1 MAIRRAMRGVLA
13 GVGRASRYT
22 VAQRAVGAS
31 GDVGR
36 RCRRDVVGLEAFT
49 DRSLNASTEAASRF
63 SIRFGSP
70 MKPCTSA
77 CGVARREPAA
87 LFAIMIIPKLIEL
100 SGRLGDAVERRPT
113 GFVGHCR
120 DPFGVIHDAR
130 PGGIIHLVGG
140 VQQRTNTSASGAS
153 QSTAGISWMPVFLK
167 RSCRRLADEFVIAVI
182 AAPVPARTASR
193 PGRQPRGRS
202 CPFLHS
208 DQRVPAAVGG
218 ARGSLGRDNAPIL
231 FSGSIG
237 LEDDM
242 RHEVDFGDAPIRV
255 KVYPSEETLGHTA
268 RLMAPAYLKPYVKRQ
283 NNYAADTSRPSAKR
297 SPSLKASGILS
308 YNRAQRIALI
318 FKISHRKRI
327 TNPS

>member
-1 MAIRRAMRGVLA
+1 
-13 GVGRASRYT
+13 
-22 VAQRAVGAS
+22 
-31 GDVGR
+31 
-36 RCRRDVVGLEAFT
+36 
-49 DRSLNASTEAASRF
+49 
-63 SIRFGSP
+63 

-167 RSCRRLADEFVIAVI
+167 RSCRRLADEFVIAVT

-193 PGRQPRGRS
+193 PGRQPEVARVHFFIQISVCLRRS
-202 CPFLHS
+202 AALGAASGEPMLLFCS
-208 DQRVPAAVGG
+208 QDQSALRTTC
-218 ARGSLGRDNAPIL
+218 
-231 FSGSIG
+231 
-237 LEDDM
+237 DM
-242 RHEVDFGDAPIRV
+242 R
-255 KVYPSEETLGHTA
+255 S
-268 RLMAPAYLKPYVKRQ
+268 
-283 NNYAADTSRPSAKR
+283 TSAMPR
-297 SPSLKASGILS
+297 SG
-308 YNRAQRIALI
+308 
-318 FKISHRKRI
+318 
-327 TNPS
+327 